1 MTTLLF
7 FGRLGEV
14 AGCSQMACDL
24 PETVTTVAALR
35 TWLAARD
42 PVLGDAIQARGVRVA
57 VNRSF
62 CVADTESTLGAEEI
76 AFMSPLSG
84 G

>member
-1 MTTLLF
+1 
-7 FGRLGEV
+7 
-14 AGCSQMACDL
+14 MACDL

-42 PVLGDAIQARGVRVA
+42 PVLGEAIQARGVRVA
-57 VNRSF
+57 ANRSS
-62 CVADTESTLGAEEI
+62 CVADTDSTLGAEEI

>member
-7 FGRLGEV
+7 FGRLSDV

-24 PETVTTVAALR
+24 PQTVTTVAALR
-35 TWLAARD
+35 AWLAARD
-42 PVLGDAIQARGVRVA
+42 PILGQALQTQGVRVA
-57 VNRSF
+57 VNRWF
-62 CVADTESTLGAEEI
+62 CVSDMESTLSAEEI